1 MSDERVIASYQP
13 MLVSIA
19 YKMVNNLMDAE
30 DIVQDTLLKFLSSN
44 RQHIQNIKAYLI
56 KSVTNN
62 CINHLKKLKQN
73 AEELID
79 PLLHAEWMGSFDFDF
94 QKVDLDTELSAAL
107 KVLMQKL
114 EPSER
119 AVYLFREVFSF
130 DYSEIAEIVEK
141 KKDNCRQL
149 FCRAQSKLQ
158 EEKTRF
164 NLNMDHHRQTFNSF
178 VESCREG
185 SFKNLIDSLKSDIA
199 EKLNKQG

>member
-19 YKMVNNLMDAE
+19 YKMVNNMMDAE
-30 DIVQDTLLKFLSSN
+30 DIVQDTLLKFLSTN

-62 CINHLKKLKQN
+62 CINHLKKLRQN

-79 PLLHAEWMGSFDFDF
+79 PLLHAEWMDSFDFDF
-94 QKVDLDTELSAAL
+94 YKIDLEAELSQAM

-114 EPSER
+114 EPNER

-149 FCRAQSKLQ
+149 FSRAQGKLQ
-158 EEKTRF
+158 EEKQRF
-164 NLNMDHHRQTFNSF
+164 NLNIDQHKKTFNSF
-178 VESCREG
+178 LEGCREG
-185 SFKNLIDSLKSDIA
+185 SFKNLVDNLKTDIA
-199 EKLNKQG
+199 EKLQ